1 MKQTQPYVPTFIKAA
16 LVLAENIFW
25 KISYQ
30 FQEFG
35 PTEMV
40 FKLTE
45 NNF

>member
-16 LVLAENIFW
+16 LVLAEDIFR

-30 FQEFG
+30 QFG
-35 PTEMV
+35 PTEIV